1 MDKQIIFKGEKVT
14 RTKVKNNIIKVLK
27 TATDRDKFDWYQDA
41 NDFCRYLSDKYKI
54 PLDKAIGV
62 VSALSPQR
70 RWDINKRDAEY
81 FIAESEKIPYVGDD
95 GENKILL
102 WGKGKRVNAQGVEV
116 NIHMPVFVNKARK
129 VLTSENDESIIR
141 SILNGQKI
149 KSFYMNIKYPN
160 GGDNVTI
167 DRHAI
172 AVALGRNASNEEQT
186 MTDNHYKFFVDA
198 FKWTADSIGMK
209 PLLLQSITWEV
220 WRRSKKSA

>member
-27 TATDRDKFDWYQDA
+27 TATDKDKFDWYQDA
-41 NDFCRYLSDKYKI
+41 NNFCQYLSDKYKI

-81 FIAESEKIPYVGDD
+81 FISTG
-95 GENKILL
+95 GN
-102 WGKGKRVNAQGVEV
+102 GRRVNAKGVEV

-129 VLTSENDESIIR
+129 VLTSENDETIIR

-160 GGDNVTI
+160 GVDNVTI

-172 AVALGRNASNEEQT
+172 AVALGRNASNEEQA